1 MKAIRCGTGVAVA
14 IAAAGLIGCAT
25 DPSSPVRQAKVECH
39 GVNECR
45 GQSDCGIARNQC
57 GGGNSCRGQGMKL
70 MSEKDCEAA
79 RARFA
84 REAAKG

>member
-1 MKAIRCGTGVAVA
+1 MKFNRCRTGVAVA

-25 DPSSPVRQAKVECH
+25 DPSSPARVAKIECH

-57 GGGNSCRGQGMKL
+57 GGGNACRGLGMKM
-70 MSEKDCEAA
+70 MSEKECEAA
-79 RARFA
+79 KVRFA